1 MEKDVGIFLVQPKRI
16 TFVLVNRYSNLNFF
30 KKTKQA
36 HLFGGYNQEALH
48 LNDTIGGSARV
59 GKSVD
64 NVPYSPPPSCPFSV
78 YGPAIAA
85 AKCRNIFWR
94 QIIGNYVHVTNS

>member
-1 MEKDVGIFLVQPKRI
+1 MEKDVAIFFSTTKK
-16 TFVLVNRYSNLNFF
+16 NYSCVGGQVF
-30 KKTKQA
+30 KSQLLQKNKQA

-64 NVPYSPPPSCPFSV
+64 NVPYSPPPLSPSV
-78 YGPAIAA
+78 
-85 AKCRNIFWR
+85 FTTL
-94 QIIGNYVHVTNS
+94 Q